1 MNDTVATEDLEQPAK
16 PHERKARGCDRD
28 PDCRT
33 SSRPAEI
40 CSAPTGRTYDRSR
53 PNRLKRQKS
62 ACQGRP
68 STYEDFEFE
77 IFFVAQAVGAALE
90 DADFVVE
97 TLDEAKRDVV
107 GRLAVSDDA
116 VPIALDHGGEFFVGR
131 EVLIAQ
137 LLAPGVEEASR
148 IGGVGIIPQLLELLT
163 EQIGDVQAGIGLQEA
178 FEIFA
183 SVVGQVF
190 APRQQHVSLAFDEAS
205 VLAGDAFVFRSANG
219 VERVA
224 EMFDDMELVE
234 HDYGFRRVTL
244 RRNAKWLPRRGHRRI
259 FPKSYAN
266 GWWAN
271 LLPFISIWQPSYTTR
286 KACFFSPELN

>member
-97 TLDEAKRDVV
+97 TLDEAERDVV

-137 LLAPGVEEASR
+137 LLAPGVEEASTHR
-148 IGGVGIIPQLLELLT
+148 RRRHNPTAARTAHGADRRCSGGHWPARGVR
-163 EQIGDVQAGIGLQEA
+163 D
-178 FEIFA
+178 F
-183 SVVGQVF
+183 
-190 APRQQHVSLAFDEAS
+190 
-205 VLAGDAFVFRSANG
+205 FVFRRS
-219 VERVA
+219 
-224 EMFDDMELVE
+224 
-234 HDYGFRRVTL
+234 GFC
-244 RRNAKWLPRRGHRRI
+244 AP
-259 FPKSYAN
+259 
-266 GWWAN
+266 
-271 LLPFISIWQPSYTTR
+271 TTGR
-286 KACFFSPELN
+286 F